1 MSDQITT
8 PAVEESNNAA
18 VQTITPN
25 QNDTINNSDDTST
38 ATTANLAP
46 TTFTISNVQYMQ
58 FLAAQRTAREYTL
71 AKKMKEHNAIF
82 SARRIT
88 VATRRIDLKAIA
100 PDLDVLAYIELC
112 KMKEAIGQ
120 DATASDPEIAA
131 YVEIWNVDG
140 EITLDAINQ
149 KLQNA
154 TP

>member
-1 MSDQITT
+1 MPDQITT

-18 VQTITPN
+18 AQTITPN
-25 QNDTINNSDDTST
+25 QSENDTINNSADTS
-38 ATTANLAP
+38 AP
-46 TTFTISNVQYMQ
+46 TTFTISNAQYMQ

-71 AKKMKEHNAIF
+71 AKKMKDHNAIF
-82 SARRIT
+82 SSRRIT

-112 KMKEAIGQ
+112 KMKETIGQ

-140 EITLDAINQ
+140 DITLDAINQ